1 MVVLDKNAKAVGK
14 VEDVEFESS
23 SRKQIKGNIYTAK
36 VIRIEPSLQAA
47 FIDYGGNKHGF
58 LAFNEIHPDYYNVSE
73 EVLNE
78 VNAEVDEIINNKIQ
92 YLKEREAEK
101 VVQNQEHNIIFNIKY
116 IDNQPRRPKLLD
128 IGAINMKEE
137 SDD

>member
-1 MVVLDKNAKAVGK
+1 MDNTNTTQAHEELLNMIREELGRPDIPP
-14 VEDVEFESS
+14 SIS
-23 SRKQIKGNIYTAK
+23 KQISNYCLLDDMTYKEIAQCIVYYVEVRGLKIDPIYGLSFISKIRPDAAK
-36 VIRIEPSLQAA
+36 YFEKLRQEKIRQ
-47 FIDYGGNKHGF
+47 
-58 LAFNEIHPDYYNVSE
+58 
-73 EVLNE
+73 
-78 VNAEVDEIINNKIQ
+78 
-92 YLKEREAEK
+92 EREAEK